1 MSSIDAKLTLII
13 YTDRQNHD
21 SVVYMAVKERDDSSY
36 PPWCPALALAWAI
49 GPSAVPLGLEL
60 AIRPSPVDLKRAS
73 GGNKTKLGRQLRKC
87 IKIGM
92 HKIRYTW
99 FILLVACTTFLP
111 LIRLTLLP
119 VPLLSLTIIC
129 HRGRTDSI
137 PFSSMRLWSRASSTI
152 SGPDTHA

>member
-21 SVVYMAVKERDDSSY
+21 SVVYMAVKEHDDSSY
-36 PPWCPALALAWAI
+36 PSWCPAL
-49 GPSAVPLGLEL
+49 GPSAVPLALAL
-60 AIRPSPVDLKRAS
+60 AIGPSAVDLKRAS

-152 SGPDTHA
+152 SGPYTHA

>member
-1 MSSIDAKLTLII
+1 MSSIDAKLILII

-36 PPWCPALALAWAI
+36 PSWCPAL
-49 GPSAVPLGLEL
+49 GPSAVPLALALALAL
-60 AIRPSPVDLKRAS
+60 AIGPSAVDLKRAS
-73 GGNKTKLGRQLRKC
+73 GGNKTKLGRQLRKR

-99 FILLVACTTFLP
+99 FILLVACTTILP
-111 LIRLTLLP
+111 LIRLTSLP

>member
-1 MSSIDAKLTLII
+1 MSSIDAKLILII

-21 SVVYMAVKERDDSSY
+21 SVVYMAVKERNDISY
-36 PPWCPALALAWAI
+36 PSSCPALALALELAI
-49 GPSAVPLGLEL
+49 GPSA
-60 AIRPSPVDLKRAS
+60 VDLKRAS
-73 GGNKTKLGRQLRKC
+73 GGNKTKLGRQLRKR

-99 FILLVACTTFLP
+99 FILLVACTTILP

-137 PFSSMRLWSRASSTI
+137 PFSSMRL
-152 SGPDTHA
+152 